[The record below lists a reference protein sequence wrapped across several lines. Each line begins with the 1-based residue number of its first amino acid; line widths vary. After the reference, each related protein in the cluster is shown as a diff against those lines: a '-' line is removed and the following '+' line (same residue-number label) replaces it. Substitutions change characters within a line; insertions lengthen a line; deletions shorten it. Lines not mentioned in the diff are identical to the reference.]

1 MQATLRSPADIDRM
15 LDNMAQSRRSYEA
28 SIGMLDANATVG
40 RWRMH
45 DADKGDYLSVSIFG
59 DVVRITD
66 FNGGIRGSSQDM
78 TPAQW
83 KRELAGMLLLGFVRQ

>member
-15 LDNMAQSRRSYEA
+15 LDNMANARRSYEQ
-28 SIGMLDANATVG
+28 SIGMIDANATIG

-59 DVVRITD
+59 NVVRTTEY
-66 FNGGIRGSSQDM
+66 NGGIRGVSQDM

-83 KRELAGMLLLGFVRQ
+83 KRELAGMLLLGFIRS